1 MNIEVAICLTG
12 LRVTRVKVTNV
23 NKVLVRIMS
32 LPLAK
37 RAATIRVFNNDLI
50 RVEEQL

>member
-1 MNIEVAICLTG
+1 MEVTIYPRG
-12 LRVTRVKVTNV
+12 LRVTGVKVINV
-23 NKVLVRIMS
+23 NEVLARVMS

-37 RAATIRVFNNDLI
+37 RAATIRVFNDDLI

>member
-12 LRVTRVKVTNV
+12 LYVTRVKVINV
-23 NKVLVRIMS
+23 NKVLVRIIS

-37 RAATIRVFNNDLI
+37 RAAIIRVFNDNLI
-50 RVEEQL
+50 CVEEQL